1 MLNPFSPMAF
11 QCPVFPGPSQDFLR
25 CLSLEKPGMMSRYRP
40 GFQEW
45 VALQFQKVQDAMVEA
60 SKSWNPCKVVPHS

>member
-1 MLNPFSPMAF
+1 VFFQVNPIFI
-11 QCPVFPGPSQDFLR
+11 QDFLR
-25 CLSLEKPGMMSRYRP
+25 CLSLDEPGMMSRYRR

-60 SKSWNPCKVVPHS
+60 SNHLNPLGF